1 MQFQRELEELGKFV
15 EMLPFDDNTDSGNQ
29 TTIDPST
36 NNTVPDGADP
46 SQDSPD
52 TPKPRKHWKPS
63 LLRIWDFMQSAVCG
77 KEPKKKGA
85 ASSSDSSEGDDD
97 DNEPVDIGEGFG
109 RHLERDKS
117 ARVFFFRFFFSLF
130 FFFDIEP
137 VFSVTFM
144 GCFVVGG
151 EFCCCCWGVFGLLL
165 LFLGGGNFL
174 LRACVQWD
182 VFFLSFFSFTALLKW
197 FAAWDLFK
205 ACPV

>member
-15 EMLPFDDNTDSGNQ
+15 EMLPFDDNADSGNQ

-109 RHLERDKS
+109 RHLEREKS
-117 ARVFFFRFFFSLF
+117 ASFFFRFFFSLF
-130 FFFDIEP
+130 Y
-137 VFSVTFM
+137 
-144 GCFVVGG
+144 
-151 EFCCCCWGVFGLLL
+151 
-165 LFLGGGNFL
+165 
-174 LRACVQWD
+174 
-182 VFFLSFFSFTALLKW
+182 FFLT
-197 FAAWDLFK
+197 
-205 ACPV
+205 

>member
-15 EMLPFDDNTDSGNQ
+15 EMLPFDDNADSGNQ

-97 DNEPVDIGEGFG
+97 DNEPVDIGEDFG
-109 RHLERDKS
+109 RHLERKKS
-117 ARVFFFRFFFSLF
+117 ARVFYEVLF
-130 FFFDIEP
+130 FLLFFDLEP

-144 GCFVVGG
+144 GCFVGGG
-151 EFCCCCWGVFGLLL
+151 EFLLL
-165 LFLGGGNFL
+165 LLGCVWVVVVVVFCGGEFFTKSL
-174 LRACVQWD
+174 CSVGCF
-182 VFFLSFFSFTALLKW
+182 VFFVSPFTALLKW
-197 FAAWDLFK
+197 FGSLGSF
-205 ACPV
+205 